1 MGRPKALLDYHG
13 ETFVARLIRV
23 FGKLCDPVIVVLGH
37 NADALRE
44 MIPANIAVNPDPDRG
59 QLSSLQTALT
69 EIDSDFL
76 FSPVDCPTVREETV
90 EAILRALGPRPPAS
104 LPGLVPTVDLVPVPI
119 KAQPGIAG
127 VADAASA
134 CVGYGVV
141 IPRYHG
147 KRGHPV
153 CVARSLREEFLA
165 LPPTAETRAAIDAH
179 PDRIRYLDVDDPGV
193 LADIDDAEAYRK
205 IAT

>member
-1 MGRPKALLDYHG
+1 MGRPKALLEYRG
-13 ETFVARLIRV
+13 ETFVGRLIRV
-23 FGKLCDPVIVVLGH
+23 LEKFCDPVIVVLGH

-44 MIPANIAVNPDPDRG
+44 HIGANVVINPDPERG
-59 QLSSLQTALT
+59 QLSSLQTALAG
-69 EIDSDFL
+69 IDSDFL
-76 FSPVDCPTVREETV
+76 FIPVDCPTVREETV
-90 EAILRALGPRPPAS
+90 SRLIRELSPVLMDRA
-104 LPGLVPTVDLVPVPI
+104 
-119 KAQPGIAG
+119 
-127 VADAASA
+127 VAR
-134 CVGYGVV
+134 CVV

-153 CVARSLREEFLA
+153 CIARSLREEFLA

-179 PDRIRYLDVDDPGV
+179 SDRICYLDVDDPGV